1 MKKRKVT
8 PKDNS
13 ANMQNG
19 NKGTKGTNKQY
30 DKAQG
35 NRGKQM
41 NPNRKNES
49 DKKKTPN
56 RKKQS

>member
-1 MKKRKVT
+1 MGKKIAPENNR
-8 PKDNS
+8 

-41 NPNRKNES
+41 NPNRK
-49 DKKKTPN
+49 
-56 RKKQS
+56 KQS

>member
-8 PKDNS
+8 PKDNR
-13 ANMQNG
+13 ANMQNP
-19 NKGTKGTNKQY
+19 NKGSDSKNKQY

-35 NRGKQM
+35 NRGEQM

>member
-8 PKDNS
+8 PKDKR
-13 ANMQNG
+13 ANMQNP
-19 NKGTKGTNKQY
+19 NKGSDGKNKQY

-35 NRGKQM
+35 NRGEQM